1 MVYYSP
7 FGGPER
13 PSDLAI
19 GHGPKGYQRSDERI
33 REDVCDRALWITGMS
48 AASNEGWPWHWLIVA
63 LGMWLVLAPWVL
75 GRVNI
80 SPAVTN
86 DATVGVVVIISAV
99 IRWATIKAASH
110 RNSSS

>member
-1 MVYYSP
+1 MKSASWTIV
-7 FGGPER
+7 
-13 PSDLAI
+13 I
-19 GHGPKGYQRSDERI
+19 
-33 REDVCDRALWITGMS
+33 VALWLIASPWALDYRDRLASADDVIVGIALWVTGMS